1 MDPRVEEGGGEPI
14 GDDAIEDG
22 GASLQRVLRH
32 FLPKKCT
39 GSINGKREMVLAA
52 ALDFNRSFL
61 P

>member
-32 FLPKKCT
+32 FLPKKMYREYQREE
-39 GSINGKREMVLAA
+39 GSGLSCGFG
-52 ALDFNRSFL
+52 L
-61 P
+61 